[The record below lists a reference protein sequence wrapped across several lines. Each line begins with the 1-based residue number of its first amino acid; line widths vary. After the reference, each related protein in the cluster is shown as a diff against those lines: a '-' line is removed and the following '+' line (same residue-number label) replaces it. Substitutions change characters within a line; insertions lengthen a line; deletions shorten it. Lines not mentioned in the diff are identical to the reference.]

1 MKKVNL
7 GCGDKYSQD
16 WVNLDFNSE
25 NPDVIPHNLLN
36 SLPFANEEV
45 DVIYNSHF
53 LEHFSLEEAKK
64 NLNRMLSGAK
74 KRRDN

>member
-45 DVIYNSHF
+45 DVIYN
-53 LEHFSLEEAKK
+53 LSLIHI
-64 NLNRMLSGAK
+64 
-74 KRRDN
+74 